1 MLCFSNFWV
10 KVWPKKF
17 IKTQFTRHLLSEF
30 FEFHLDFWILFIN
43 LKVFPLVLEKPFEII
58 FRKIRI
64 GKPEEDLSLNGGYL
78 FCNQS
83 FDSLFD
89 DMGLDMEVDFKKVQ
103 FIEGVI
109 FAINILKGLTM
120 FLFVVLNS
128 VAFLEEDFR
137 LCLGVKTENGL
148 LFEFDELVHAAK
160 DVLDLIVDSAI
171 DLSSTS
177 VLQPMY
183 FLFE

>member
-1 MLCFSNFWV
+1 M
-10 KVWPKKF
+10 
-17 IKTQFTRHLLSEF
+17 
-30 FEFHLDFWILFIN
+30 
-43 LKVFPLVLEKPFEII
+43 
-58 FRKIRI
+58 
-64 GKPEEDLSLNGGYL
+64 

-89 DMGLDMEVDFKKVQ
+89 DVGLDMEVDFKKVQ

-120 FLFVVLNS
+120 FLFAVLNS

-137 LCLGVKTENGL
+137 LSLGVKTENGL
-148 LFEFDELVHAAK
+148 LFELDELVHAAK